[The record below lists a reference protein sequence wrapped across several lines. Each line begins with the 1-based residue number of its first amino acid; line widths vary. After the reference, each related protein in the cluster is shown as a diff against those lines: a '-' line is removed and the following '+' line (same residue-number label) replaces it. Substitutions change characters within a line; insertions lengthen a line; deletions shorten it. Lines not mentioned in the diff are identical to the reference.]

1 MDVTP
6 GSSRKRETSRSDEAG
21 NLPGEPAH
29 PALRYVDHTY
39 PDIASNLALDEAL
52 LLAAEE
58 RDGGPVLRVWESPS
72 LAVVLGASSRLQ
84 DEVDVERCHQDGVA
98 IARRS
103 SGGGTVVVGPG
114 ALNVTVVLPAVF
126 APGLDAVDRS
136 QAYVLERVATGLRA
150 RVPEVR
156 VQGLGD
162 LTLGDRKFAG
172 SAQRRLK
179 HWFLV
184 HLTMMYDFPVAPIV
198 RYTRSPRRQ
207 PGYRAG
213 RSHELFLTNIN
224 LSRDDLLDALRA
236 CWLPPGIVVTP
247 YEVPGS
253 LVDDLV
259 VTRFGDPSWVR
270 RF

>member
-1 MDVTP
+1 MRYLDDV
-6 GSSRKRETSRSDEAG
+6 
-21 NLPGEPAH
+21 
-29 PALRYVDHTY
+29 Y

-52 LLAAEE
+52 LLTAEE
-58 RDGGPVLRVWESPS
+58 HDRGPVLRVWESPS

-84 DEVDVERCHQDGVA
+84 DDVDVELTTRDGVP

-103 SGGGTVVVGPG
+103 SGGGTVVIGPG

-136 QAYVLERVATGLRA
+136 QAYVLERIATGLRA
-150 RVPEVR
+150 SVPEVQ

-184 HLTMMYDFPVAPIV
+184 HLSIMYDFPIAPIV
-198 RYTRSPRRQ
+198 RYTRAPRRQ

-213 RSHELFLTNIN
+213 RSHESFLTNID
-224 LSRDDLLDALRA
+224 LSRDALIATVRA
-236 CWLPPGIVVTP
+236 CWLPTGNAMTP
-247 YEVPGS
+247 CEVPSS
-253 LVDDLV
+253 LVENLV
-259 VTRFGDPSWVR
+259 VTRFGDPIWVT